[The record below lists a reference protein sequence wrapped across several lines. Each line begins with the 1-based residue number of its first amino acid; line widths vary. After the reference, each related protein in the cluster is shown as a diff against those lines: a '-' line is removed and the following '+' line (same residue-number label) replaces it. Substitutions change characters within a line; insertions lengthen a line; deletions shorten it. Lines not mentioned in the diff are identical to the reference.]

1 MGAKLQGSGG
11 SGKRGRPAANVEPNI
26 IPFIDVMLVLL
37 IIFMV
42 AAPLATVDVKVTL
55 PPSEINPSKR
65 PPKPVF
71 ISLQSDGT
79 TYLGNDPIQTWDI
92 PSKIGDAVKKANPQI
107 ASEDALI
114 YDQRIYVRADGD
126 VPYRDVMRV
135 MNRVQDGGF
144 FKVGLVAEDR
154 R

>member
-11 SGKRGRPAANVEPNI
+11 SGKRGRPAPNVEPNI

-42 AAPLATVDVKVTL
+42 AAPLATVDVNVTL

-71 ISLQSDGT
+71 ISVQADGT
-79 TYLGNDPIQTWDI
+79 TYLGNDTVQTWDI
-92 PSKIGDAVKKANPQI
+92 PTKLSEAVKKANPTLT
-107 ASEDALI
+107 SDTDI
-114 YDQRIYVRADGD
+114 YAQRVYVRADGS
-126 VPYRDVMRV
+126 VPYRNVMRV
-135 MNRVQDGGF
+135 MNVLQDYGF
-144 FKVGLVAEDR
+144 YKVALVAEEVV
-154 R
+154 

>member
-1 MGAKLQGSGG
+1 MGAKLMGSGG
-11 SGKRGRPAANVEPNI
+11 GKRGRPAPNTDPNI

-55 PPSEINPSKR
+55 PPSDINPSKR

-71 ISLQSDGT
+71 ISLQGDGT
-79 TYLGNDPIQTWDI
+79 VYLGNDRVAMWEI
-92 PSKIGDAVKKANPQI
+92 PYKLPEAVKKANPLMKTDQ
-107 ASEDALI
+107 EI
-114 YDQRIYVRADGD
+114 YTQRVYVRADGE
-126 VPYRDVMRV
+126 VPYREVMRV
-135 MNRVQDGGF
+135 MNRVQDGNF